1 MKLNKTLLAL
11 ALGAGVAPF
20 AHGQANPVYIAG
32 STAFRGQIYQ
42 ALTDLGLSPNSG
54 DTSTA
59 NTFTFHGTVTPNA
72 NMATVLADNSF
83 PLPSGFNG
91 QAVTFYCSFDG
102 SAQGVHDLTAET
114 QNSFEPVGGG
124 TAFSHGIDAAFSD
137 VFQASTIFTSPTLR
151 EFVAPDSGTTP
162 GTGVAVQPFLWAA
175 NSAANSAGVTTI
187 KHDII
192 KYLLANGSAPLA
204 FWTATDANGG
214 TLVTLTGR
222 DNTSGTRITSE
233 DLESYLPGTSIA
245 QYEIDA
251 SSSDAA
257 GLATGLSWTTGGNLV
272 GNPGTAIVSSSTST
286 LSTGGYSSGGKVCDA
301 LAYPAVAQDSG
312 NGSGGDAGAG
322 TSTAAAVGYLS
333 FNDAHLLPYPVQLA
347 AAAAS
352 PGWVHATPVA
362 GSILTYEG
370 VNPVSSLPASPGPIV
385 YNINAVINGTY
396 PFWTYEHFYENSDI
410 TTGSYVDADAGPG
423 LADAL
428 WYEIYVQGSLHASTG
443 GGLIFPQT
451 AIVESDMDVLRSSDG
466 GALIPF
472 Y

>member
-11 ALGAGVAPF
+11 AVGVGVAPF
-20 AHGQANPVYIAG
+20 AHGQANPVYLAG

-42 ALTDLGLSPNSG
+42 ALLDLGLSPNSG

-59 NTFTFHGTVTPNA
+59 NTFTFHGTVTPVA
-72 NMATVLADNSF
+72 NMTTVLTDNGYS
-83 PLPSGFNG
+83 LPTGFNG
-91 QAVTFYCSFDG
+91 QPATFYCSFDG

-114 QNSFEPVGGG
+114 DNNFEPVGGG
-124 TAFSHGIDAAFSD
+124 TAFSHGIDCAFSD
-137 VFQASTIFTSPTLR
+137 VFQASTIFTTPVLR
-151 EFVAPDSGTTP
+151 EFVAPDAGTTP

-175 NSAANSAGVTTI
+175 NSAANAAGVTSI

-192 KYLLANGSAPLA
+192 KYLFANGSAPLA

-214 TLVTLTGR
+214 TLVALTGR

-233 DLESYLPGTSIA
+233 DLESYLPGTSIS
-245 QYEIDA
+245 QYEING

-257 GLATGLSWTTGGNLV
+257 GLAANFSWTTGGTVLV
-272 GNPGTAIVSSSTST
+272 GNPGTAIVSSSTSS

-301 LAYPAVAQDSG
+301 LAYPAKAQDSG
-312 NGSGGDAGAG
+312 NGSGGDGGAG

-347 AAAAS
+347 AASATT
-352 PGWVHATPVA
+352 WVTTPVA
-362 GSILTYEG
+362 GSILPYEG
-370 VNPVSSLPASPGPIV
+370 VNPVSSLPAAPGPIV

-396 PFWTYEHFYENSDI
+396 PFWTYEHFYENSDV
-410 TTGSYVDADAGPG
+410 TSGSYVDTDAGPG
-423 LADAL
+423 LANAL
-428 WYEIYVQGSLHASTG
+428 WYEIYIQGSLHSSTG
-443 GGLIFPQT
+443 GGLVFPQT
-451 AIVESDMDVLRSSDG
+451 AIIESDMDVLRSSDG
-466 GALIPF
+466 GAMIPF